1 MVILI
6 LIYLCYRRNK
16 KITISLN
23 KPSHVQARKSEPESE
38 SEEFEDFKSKEKSK
52 NSAEYINVF
61 DINATKNEDIP
72 FKRTGTLPIFVKNY

>member
-1 MVILI
+1 MFKQENQNQNLKK
-6 LIYLCYRRNK
+6 RNL
-16 KITISLN
+16 KIPKAN
-23 KPSHVQARKSEPESE
+23 KSE
-38 SEEFEDFKSKEKSK
+38 